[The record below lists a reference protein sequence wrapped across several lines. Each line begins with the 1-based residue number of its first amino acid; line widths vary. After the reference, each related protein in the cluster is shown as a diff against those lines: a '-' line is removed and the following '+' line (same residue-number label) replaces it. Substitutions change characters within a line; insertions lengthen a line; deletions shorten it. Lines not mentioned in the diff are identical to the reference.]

1 MKALIATFAV
11 IAMFFCPYMARAD
24 TALVQSAPEV
34 PLPPNVDGWNVINMS
49 RIALIISDT
58 AVAYLGFETEYNNPD
73 DLSESVKVI
82 RRHIPLIISKNKKV
96 ESRMLSETIIT
107 LFIKGEEDERLKKIS
122 AEADAIL
129 YIHWR
134 TARNPLT
141 GRQNK
146 LDGDINIWFLPADGN
161 WIFVKNESVKTEFMT
176 ENINSDKPDK
186 KPYNI
191 FSGMKYQVGDTYHIV
206 RLDRSILVA
215 LASERK
221 R

>member
-24 TALVQSAPEV
+24 TALIQSAPEIS
-34 PLPPNVDGWNVINMS
+34 LPPNVDGWNVINMS

-58 AVAYLGFETEYNNPD
+58 AVAYIGFETEYNNPN

-96 ESRMLSETIIT
+96 DSRVLSETIIT
-107 LFIKGEEDERLKKIS
+107 LFIKGEEDQRLKKIS
-122 AEADAIL
+122 SEADAIL

-161 WIFVKNESVKTEFMT
+161 WIFVKNQSVKTEFMT

-191 FSGMKYQVGDTYHIV
+191 FSGMKYQVGDAYHIV

-215 LASERK
+215 LADEGK